1 MRVCLALHGSYGCCL
16 CSHSWNTLEKELLW
30 GRQMDRQA
38 SLRRVGRVRAGRK
51 RQPCKNTQLEAAIR
65 EAMVSVKVK

>member
-1 MRVCLALHGSYGCCL
+1 MCVCGPSRQLWLLLIQPFIEYMG
-16 CSHSWNTLEKELLW
+16 EKAPVGQADGPAGFPQD
-30 GRQMDRQA
+30 GREGQ
-38 SLRRVGRVRAGRK
+38 GWKK